1 MLCLDY
7 PTLQRIMRKT
17 VMVVFSSDV
26 IVLLSLRF
34 INKFLKKED
43 YSSLL
48 FFTTAINELIAYNAS
63 LSMFNHTL

>member
-1 MLCLDY
+1 
-7 PTLQRIMRKT
+7 MRKT
-17 VMVVFSSDV
+17 VVFVFPSDLL
-26 IVLLSLRF
+26 VLLSLRF

-63 LSMFNHTL
+63 QSFFINDI

>member
-1 MLCLDY
+1 
-7 PTLQRIMRKT
+7 MRKT

-48 FFTTAINELIAYNAS
+48 FFTTAINELITYNAS
-63 LSMFNHTL
+63 LSMFSYTL